1 MECPFH
7 YHRPNGQLVSGFM
20 DLLLETAA
28 GWVVIDHKSFPGRKS
43 DWSAKA
49 LSYSGQLAAYAPA
62 LAATGRR
69 CAGTWIHFA
78 VGGGLVRIDGT
89 NRPA

>member
-7 YHRPNGQLVSGFM
+7 YRRSNGQLVSGFM

-28 GWVVIDHKSFPGRKS
+28 GWVVIDHKSFPGRRA
-43 DWSAKA
+43 DWAAKA
-49 LSYSGQLAAYAPA
+49 LKYSGQLAAYAPA

-69 CAGTWIHFA
+69 CVGTWIHFA
-78 VGGGLVRIDGT
+78 VGGGLLRLDGT
-89 NRPA
+89 SVPV